1 MRNWENVDVKTDNVV
16 LNKSKSFALRIIK
29 LYRFLND
36 EKREYVL
43 SIAIPRNVTTAT
55 LTKVV

>member
-1 MRNWENVDVKTDNVV
+1 MKTDNVV